1 MNKLRNIFVLLISL
15 LYINGGKV
23 NNLSINDVHEHS
35 KLKEIQSY
43 YPVSI
48 DNSIEDS
55 SPNKDFDLEEDTD
68 DTDNYFLK
76 TSLSKNIILQSA
88 SPSIHFYYY
97 SYSLHSIKSF
107 ILYCSLKLRC

>member
-15 LYINGGKV
+15 LYINGEIS
-23 NNLSINDVHEHS
+23 NMSINGVHEHS

-76 TSLSKNIILQSA
+76 TLLSKNLIFQST
-88 SPSIHFYYY
+88 SPSIHSYHY
-97 SYSLHSIKSF
+97 SYSLHSIKRF
-107 ILYCSLKLRC
+107 ILYCTLKLRC